1 MGWTRKFNKIIELMA
16 NTVKMCSTV
25 SEGAEKLIVKTKA
38 FLFTFKSLK
47 LWSWG
52 KREEMMVGCIPL
64 QQRMVAFHSEVFCGF
79 STFQLAAGSTSVFLL
94 MDIPNVSVIPL
105 HLKRPSP
112 PACSKI
118 TALVLKVS
126 VAFQECQYFTRLR
139 RLERFLRWASWKPAA
154 KPAAS
159 SSCGKTWVESRLK
172 CRTCLHLN

>member
-1 MGWTRKFNKIIELMA
+1 MA
-16 NTVKMCSTV
+16 NTVIIRSTV
-25 SEGAEKLIVKTKA
+25 SEEGGKLLKNKT
-38 FLFTFKSLK
+38 LTFYLHVRVS

-52 KREEMMVGCIPL
+52 KWEEMMRGCIPL
-64 QQRMVAFHSEVFCGF
+64 KERMVAFHSEAFCGF
-79 STFQLAAGSTSVFLL
+79 STFQLAAGTTSVFLL

-159 SSCGKTWVESRLK
+159 SFCGKTWVESCLK